1 MSGDAARSAAREIG
15 ELTLA
20 DRIGPVRVEP
30 ISTTDIP
37 AVARFLHENLN
48 DRVAAD
54 AWEQALQVPWKVSS
68 PNHGFL
74 LRDPNGDIAGTNLA
88 FYSERTI
95 DGQRRRFCNLGAW
108 CVLPQYRFHSLKL
121 IKALLAQDG
130 YEFTDLSP
138 SGNVVPV
145 NTRLGFSFLD
155 TATALAPALPWPT
168 LPGRGGISADPS
180 LIEDTLTGDD
190 LQIYRD
196 HAGAAAARHVVL
208 TRGERYC
215 YVIFR
220 ADRRKN
226 LPLFASLLYVSD
238 PDLFHAMQ
246 FRFRSHLL
254 TSHGVLAMLAELRV
268 AGRRPALSRML
279 ANPRRKMFR
288 SVDLTADQIDYLY
301 SELTCLSW

>member
-1 MSGDAARSAAREIG
+1 MSGDAVESAAQEIG

-20 DRIGPVRVEP
+20 DRIGPVRVKP
-30 ISTTDIP
+30 ITTTDIP

-54 AWEQALQVPWKVSS
+54 AWERALQVPWKVSS

-74 LRDPNGDIAGTNLA
+74 LRDPDGDIAGTYLA

-95 DGQRRRFCNLGAW
+95 DEQRRRFCNLGAW
-108 CVLPQYRFHSLKL
+108 CVLPPYRFHSLKL
-121 IKALLAQDG
+121 IKALLAQEG

-145 NTRLGFSFLD
+145 NTRFGFSFLD
-155 TATALAPALPWPT
+155 TATALAPTLPWPV
-168 LPGRGGISADPS
+168 LPGQGRISADPS
-180 LIEDTLTGDD
+180 VIEDTLAGDD

-208 TRGERYC
+208 IRNGRYC

-220 ADRRKN
+220 TDRRRN
-226 LPLFASLLYVSD
+226 LPFFASLLHVSD

-254 TSHGVLAMLAELRV
+254 TRHRVLALLAELRV

-288 SVDLTADQIDYLY
+288 SAELTGDQIDYLY